1 MYVPLRVHGHH
12 SLLTGVDAP
21 AALLARGAALGLP
34 ALALTDTD
42 TLSGA
47 VGFLQAAQRIE
58 RAPRPIL
65 GAELTDPSGAPGR
78 VVALVE
84 SAAGYANLCR
94 WISARQIEHE
104 HFDLIDAAA
113 RWQEGLVLLVDH
125 PRLAIALAGR
135 VERERLHVA
144 ITPAAL
150 RMQSAR
156 GEARTPQP
164 RNAARE
170 VRRVHGPLSE
180 ERTEH
185 DLEHPKTPPPAAPV
199 SARDLIDA
207 ARAVELDLVA
217 VLDSYAATRES
228 AREHALRVAIKHN
241 ALLDDLPAEWL
252 AREPLHIAD
261 PREFESWFAS
271 EPEWIRRTL
280 AIAERCAYTPPL
292 GGTIFPTIALA
303 PGETPYSRLCALA
316 FDGAQRRCR
325 PLRPEILRRLDY
337 ELSTIEKLGFAPYFL
352 LVKQIADF
360 ARSRSIPCVG
370 RGSAA
375 DSLVAYCLE
384 LTDADPLR
392 YRLTF
397 ERFLNPSRKDRPD
410 IDLDFCWRRRD
421 EVLEHIDA
429 LFGSDRCAMIAT
441 LNRCGVRAA
450 FRESALVL
458 GIPPAEVNRW
468 SKRLPH
474 HFSQS
479 EGDFDGSESSVESE
493 DAAEAAN
500 PLTLLLHAIPEASG
514 FPFEDPRY
522 RRALEHAARLIDTPR
537 HLGLHP
543 GGVVVAPREM
553 REHAACHRAAKGVI
567 ATQYDKDAIEA
578 IGLVKMDLLG
588 NRALTVIDDCV
599 RALRSRGVTVD
610 WDSLPEDEPATART
624 LAQGRTI
631 GCFQIES
638 PGMRNLLQQIRAR
651 TMDDVIQAVALIRP
665 GPASSGMKDAY
676 IRRCHELEPPTPPHP
691 RLTELLWDTHGVML
705 YQEDVMQ
712 AAALVAGMD
721 LAEADL
727 LRRALTK
734 RKHADLPALRARFC
748 DGARTQGIAPE
759 EAERVWDLIANFAS
773 FGFCK
778 AHAVTYGRLAWRTAW
793 LKTHHPALF
802 LAAFLASE
810 TGYYAPRV
818 YVEEAR
824 RLGVRILPPDINRS
838 AASFSAEWNSS
849 GQAGLRIGLAQVK
862 GLAQSSLDSLLRAR
876 AAHGAFVSLPDFLER
891 VEIARDETA
900 SLIESGAM
908 SALDRPIPELL
919 WRLDLLTRP
928 ARALPR
934 PKSGERLPK
943 LDAAQY
949 SACQRPLAGWGG
961 KGLSLGKLPLESGG
975 SHSLFPEPSTPALAL
990 PRLPEPTPQESGR
1003 AQFRVLG
1010 LSVELHPVRLFPAPA
1025 DARLA
1030 GMQPKNPIACA
1041 EVPAFRG
1048 ARVSLRG
1055 WPAATRH
1062 VRTAGGQ
1069 AMRFVTLE
1077 DESGL
1082 AELVVFPDVYE
1093 RDGARLAEAGV
1104 LVVTGVVE
1112 EQMGAC
1118 HLRVERLW

>member
-21 AALLARGAALGLP
+21 AALLARAAALGLP
-34 ALALTDTD
+34 ALALTDVD
-42 TLSGA
+42 TLSGS
-47 VGFLQAAQRIE
+47 VEFLQAAARIE
-58 RAPRPIL
+58 HSPRPIV
-65 GAELTDPSGAPGR
+65 GAELSDPTGAAGR

-84 SAAGYANLCR
+84 SAEGYANLCR

-104 HFDLIDAAA
+104 HFDLIDAAT
-113 RWQEGLVLLVDH
+113 RWQAGLVLLVDH

-135 VERERLHVA
+135 VERERLFVA
-144 ITPAAL
+144 ISPAAL
-150 RMQSAR
+150 RVRSTR
-156 GEARTPQP
+156 VEANRTQP
-164 RNAARE
+164 RNAALQ
-170 VRRVHGPLSE
+170 VRRTQGPLSE
-180 ERTEH
+180 ERVEH
-185 DLEHPKTPPPAAPV
+185 DLEHPKTPPPAPPA
-199 SARDLIDA
+199 SARDLVDV
-207 ARAVELDLVA
+207 ARAVELDIVA
-217 VLDSYAATRES
+217 ALDVYAATRES

-241 ALLDDLPAEWL
+241 ALLEDLPKEWQ
-252 AREPLHIAD
+252 AQDPLHLAD
-261 PREFESWFAS
+261 PVEFQAWFAS
-271 EPEWIRRTL
+271 EPAWSQRTL
-280 AIAERCAYTPPL
+280 SIAERCAYTPPL
-292 GGTIFPTIALA
+292 GGTVFPTIELA

-316 FDGAQRRCR
+316 FDGARRRCR
-325 PLRPEILRRLDY
+325 PLRPEVVRRLDY

-429 LFGSDRCAMIAT
+429 LFGSERCAMIST
-441 LNRCGVRAA
+441 LNRCGVRSA

-474 HFSQS
+474 HFSQA
-479 EGDFDGSESSVESE
+479 EGDFDGSASSGAQEHATES
-493 DAAEAAN
+493 AN
-500 PLTLLLHAIPEASG
+500 ALVLLLHAIPEASG
-514 FPFEDPRY
+514 FPFEDPRF
-522 RRALEHAARLIDTPR
+522 RQALEHAARLVDTPR

-543 GGVVVAPREM
+543 GGVVVAPREI
-553 REHAACHRAAKGVI
+553 REHTACHRAAKGVI
-567 ATQYDKDAIEA
+567 ATQYDKDAVEA

-588 NRALTVIDDCV
+588 NRALTVIDDCQ
-599 RALRSRGVTVD
+599 RALSARGVEID
-610 WDSLPEDEPATART
+610 WDTLPEDEPATART

-665 GPASSGMKDAY
+665 GPAGSGMKDAY
-676 IRRCHELEPPTPPHP
+676 IRRCHGLEAPTPPHP
-691 RLTELLWDTHGVML
+691 RLTGLLWDTHGVML

-712 AAALVAGMD
+712 ASALVAGMD

-727 LRRALTK
+727 LRRALV
-734 RKHADLPALRARFC
+734 KHKQADMPSLRARFLE
-748 DGARTQGIAPE
+748 GALQQDIAHA

-793 LKTHHPALF
+793 LKTHHPAVF

-824 RLGVRILPPDINRS
+824 RLGVRILAPDINRS
-838 AASFSAEWNSS
+838 SASFTTEWNAH
-849 GQAGLRIGLAQVK
+849 GQAGLRVGLAQVK
-862 GLAQSSLDSLLRAR
+862 GLSQASLDAILGAR
-876 AAHGAFVSLPDFLER
+876 SRGGAFVSLPDFLER
-891 VEIARDETA
+891 APIASDEA
-900 SLIESGAM
+900 AALIESGAL
-908 SALDRPIPELL
+908 SAFDRPIPELL
-919 WRLDLLTRP
+919 WRLSLLTKP

-934 PKSGERLPK
+934 AKSGEQLPRLDP
-943 LDAAQY
+943 AQY

-961 KGLSLGKLPLESGG
+961 KGLSLGKLSIPDADGAA
-975 SHSLFPEPSTPALAL
+975 LFPEPSTPALAL
-990 PRLPEPTPQESGR
+990 PRLPDLSPEERGR

-1010 LSVELHPVRLFPAPA
+1010 LAVDLHPMRLFPAPA
-1025 DARLA
+1025 DARMN
-1030 GMQPKNPIACA
+1030 GMRPRNPIACA
-1041 EVPAFRG
+1041 QLASFRG
-1048 ARVSLRG
+1048 ARISLRG

-1062 VRTAGGQ
+1062 VRTDEGRS
-1069 AMRFVTLE
+1069 MRFVTLE
-1077 DESGL
+1077 DESGI

-1093 RDGARLAEAGV
+1093 REGARLAETGV

-1112 EQMGAC
+1112 EQMGAS

>member
-876 AAHGAFVSLPDFLER
+876 RPRSL
-891 VEIARDETA
+891 
-900 SLIESGAM
+900 
-908 SALDRPIPELL
+908 
-919 WRLDLLTRP
+919 
-928 ARALPR
+928 
-934 PKSGERLPK
+934 
-943 LDAAQY
+943 
-949 SACQRPLAGWGG
+949 
-961 KGLSLGKLPLESGG
+961 
-975 SHSLFPEPSTPALAL
+975 
-990 PRLPEPTPQESGR
+990 
-1003 AQFRVLG
+1003 
-1010 LSVELHPVRLFPAPA
+1010 
-1025 DARLA
+1025 RLA
-1030 GMQPKNPIACA
+1030 A
-1041 EVPAFRG
+1041 
-1048 ARVSLRG
+1048 
-1055 WPAATRH
+1055 
-1062 VRTAGGQ
+1062 
-1069 AMRFVTLE
+1069 
-1077 DESGL
+1077 
-1082 AELVVFPDVYE
+1082 
-1093 RDGARLAEAGV
+1093 
-1104 LVVTGVVE
+1104 
-1112 EQMGAC
+1112 
-1118 HLRVERLW
+1118 